1 MVAWSRQK
9 TYDRIFAIT
18 VDELQG
24 ADVLAEVE
32 VRARF
37 FGGEGGE
44 RLSTAVKDIEKPPPI
59 YWLLRRTGSEKSMC
73 LWSG

>member
-1 MVAWSRQK
+1 MW
-9 TYDRIFAIT
+9 
-18 VDELQG
+18 
-24 ADVLAEVE
+24 LAEVE

-59 YWLLRRTGSEKSMC
+59 YWLLRRTGSENQC
-73 LWSG
+73 AYGAVETAP